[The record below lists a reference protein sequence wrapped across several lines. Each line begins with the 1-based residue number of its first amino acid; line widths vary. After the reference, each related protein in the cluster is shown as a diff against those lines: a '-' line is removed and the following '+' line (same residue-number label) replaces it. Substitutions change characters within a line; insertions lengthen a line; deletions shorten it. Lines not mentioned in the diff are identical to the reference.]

1 MQAQGTVFTNVLD
14 KGKHMSDTHSDAP
27 LLRTPLYDLHVSLG
41 AKMVPF
47 AGYAMPVQYPSGIIK
62 EHTHTRTQAGLF
74 DVSHMGQV
82 FLVGPE
88 AAAALETLVPVD
100 IIDLPQG
107 MQRYA
112 LFTNDTG
119 GVMDDLMV
127 ANFGDRLFVVVN
139 AACKAQDIAHMQKHL
154 SGRCKVEVLDDRAL
168 LALQGPAAATVLA
181 RLAPEVAR
189 MVFMNSLTVNLL
201 GVSCYVSRSG
211 YTGEDGYEISVPADK
226 AEALARE
233 LLSHPEVA
241 PIGLG
246 ARDSLRLE
254 AGLCLYGHDLDVN
267 TSPVESS
274 LLWALSKPRRAD
286 GARAGGYPGADVILG
301 HIANGVS
308 RKRVGLRPNARV
320 PVREGAEIIDADG
333 RKVGVVTS
341 GGFGP
346 TLEAPVAMGYVE
358 TALAKVGTPLSAM
371 VRGKPVPIEVAST
384 PFVPQR
390 YYRG

>member
-1 MQAQGTVFTNVLD
+1 
-14 KGKHMSDTHSDAP
+14 
-27 LLRTPLYDLHVSLG
+27 VSLG

-47 AGYAMPVQYPSGIIK
+47 AGYAMPVQYPTGIIK
-62 EHTHTRTQAGLF
+62 EHTHTRTEAGLF

-82 FLVGPE
+82 RLSGPD
-88 AAAALETLVPVD
+88 AAAALESLVPVD
-100 IIDLPQG
+100 IIDLPVG

-112 LFTNDTG
+112 VFTNEAG

-127 ANFGDRLFVVVN
+127 ANAGNDSLFVVVN
-139 AACKAQDIAHMQKHL
+139 AGCKAQDIAHMQKHL
-154 SGRCKVEVLDDRAL
+154 SGRCTVEVLDDRAL
-168 LALQGPAAATVLA
+168 LALQGPAAATVMA
-181 RLAPEVAR
+181 RLAPATAE
-189 MVFMNSLTVNLL
+189 MIFMNFMSVTLV
-201 GVSCYVSRSG
+201 GVECYISRSG

-233 LLSHPEVA
+233 LLAQPEVL

-286 GARAGGYPGADVILG
+286 GARPGGYPGAEIIFDQ
-301 HIANGVS
+301 IANSVS
-308 RKRVGLRPNARV
+308 RKRVGLLPQARV
-320 PVREGAEIIDADG
+320 PVREGAEIVDATG
-333 RKVGVVTS
+333 RQVGVVTS
-341 GGFGP
+341 GSFGP
-346 TLEAPVAMGYVE
+346 TLGAPVAMGYVD
-358 TALAKVGTPLSAM
+358 TALAKPGTALTAI
-371 VRGKPVPIEVAST
+371 VRGKPVPIEVAKT

>member
-1 MQAQGTVFTNVLD
+1 
-14 KGKHMSDTHSDAP
+14 MSDTHSDAP

-47 AGYAMPVQYPSGIIK
+47 AGYEMPVQYPAGIIK

-112 LFTNDTG
+112 LFTNETG

-127 ANFGDRLFVVVN
+127 ANSGDRLFVVVN

-181 RLAPEVAR
+181 RLAPEVAK
-189 MVFMNSLTVNLL
+189 MVFMNSITVNLL
-201 GVSCYVSRSG
+201 GVPCYVSRSG

-286 GARAGGYPGADVILG
+286 GARAGGYPGADVVLG

-320 PVREGAEIIDADG
+320 PVREGAEIVDASG
-333 RKVGVVTS
+333 KKVGIVTS

-358 TALAKVGTPLSAM
+358 TALAKVGTQLSAI

>member
-1 MQAQGTVFTNVLD
+1 
-14 KGKHMSDTHSDAP
+14 MSDIQSDAP
-27 LLRTPLYDLHVSLG
+27 LLQTPLHDLHVSLG

-47 AGYAMPVQYPSGIIK
+47 AGYAMPVQYPAGILK
-62 EHTHTRTQAGLF
+62 EHLHTRSQAGLF

-82 FLVGPE
+82 MLLGPD

-100 IIDLPQG
+100 IIDLPPG

-112 LFTNDTG
+112 LFLNDKG

-127 ANFGDRLFVVVN
+127 ANFGDGRLFVVVN
-139 AACKAQDIAHMQKHL
+139 AACKAQDIAHMQQHL
-154 SGRCKVEVLDDRAL
+154 SARCKVEVLADRAL
-168 LALQGPAAATVLA
+168 LALQGPAAGAVLA
-181 RLAPEVAR
+181 RLAPETAK
-189 MVFMNSLTVNLL
+189 MVFMNVATVTLL
-201 GVSCYVSRSG
+201 GAECYVSRSG
-211 YTGEDGYEISVPADK
+211 YTGEDGFEISVPADK
-226 AEALARE
+226 AEGLAKE

-254 AGLCLYGHDLDVN
+254 AGLCLYGHDLDQH

-274 LLWALSKPRRAD
+274 LLWALSKVRRAD
-286 GARAGGYPGADVILG
+286 GARPGGYPGADVVFE
-301 HIANGVS
+301 HIAKGVA

-320 PVREGAEIIDADG
+320 PVREGAELVDADG
-333 RKVGVVTS
+333 RKVGMVTS

-346 TLEAPVAMGYVE
+346 TLEAPVAMGYVD

-371 VRGKPVPIEVAST
+371 VRGKAVPIEVAST

>member
-1 MQAQGTVFTNVLD
+1 
-14 KGKHMSDTHSDAP
+14 MSDTTSDTPA
-27 LLRTPLYDLHVSLG
+27 LRTPLYDLHVSLG

-47 AGYAMPVQYPSGIIK
+47 AGYAMPVQYPTGIIK
-62 EHTHTRTQAGLF
+62 EHTHTRTEAGLF

-82 FLVGPE
+82 RLSGPD
-88 AAAALETLVPVD
+88 AAAALESLVPVD
-100 IIDLPQG
+100 IIDLPVG

-112 LFTNDTG
+112 VFTNEAG

-127 ANFGDRLFVVVN
+127 ANAGNDSLFVVVN
-139 AACKAQDIAHMQKHL
+139 AGCKAQDIAHMQKHL
-154 SGRCKVEVLDDRAL
+154 SGRCTVEVLDDRAL
-168 LALQGPAAATVLA
+168 LALQGPAAATVMA
-181 RLAPEVAR
+181 RLAPATAE
-189 MVFMNSLTVNLL
+189 MIFMNFMSVTLV
-201 GVSCYVSRSG
+201 GVECYISRSG

-233 LLSHPEVA
+233 LLAQPEVL

-286 GARAGGYPGADVILG
+286 GARPGGYPGAEIIFDQ
-301 HIANGVS
+301 IANSVS
-308 RKRVGLRPNARV
+308 RKRVGLLPQARV
-320 PVREGAEIIDADG
+320 PVREGAEIVDATG
-333 RKVGVVTS
+333 RQVGVVTS
-341 GGFGP
+341 GSFGP
-346 TLEAPVAMGYVE
+346 TLGAPVAMGYVD
-358 TALAKVGTPLSAM
+358 TALAKPGTALTAI
-371 VRGKPVPIEVAST
+371 VRGKPVPIEVAKT

>member
-1 MQAQGTVFTNVLD
+1 
-14 KGKHMSDTHSDAP
+14 MSDTTHDTP
-27 LLRTPLYDLHVSLG
+27 TLRTPLYDLHVSLG

-47 AGYAMPVQYPSGIIK
+47 AGYAMPVQYPTGIIK
-62 EHTHTRTQAGLF
+62 EHTHTRTEAGLF

-82 FLVGPE
+82 RLTGPD
-88 AAAALETLVPVD
+88 AAAALESLVPVD
-100 IIDLPQG
+100 IIDLPVG

-112 LFTNDTG
+112 VFTNEAG

-127 ANFGDRLFVVVN
+127 ANAGNDSLFVVVN
-139 AACKAQDIAHMQKHL
+139 AGCKAQDIAHMQKHL
-154 SGRCKVEVLDDRAL
+154 SGRCSVEVLDDRAL
-168 LALQGPAAATVLA
+168 LALQGPAAATVMA
-181 RLAPEVAR
+181 RLAPATAE
-189 MVFMNSLTVNLL
+189 MIFMNFTSVTLV
-201 GVSCYVSRSG
+201 GVECYISRSG

-233 LLSHPEVA
+233 LLAQPEVL

-286 GARAGGYPGADVILG
+286 GARPGGYPGAEIIFG
-301 HIANGVS
+301 QIANGVS
-308 RKRVGLRPNARV
+308 RKRVGLLPQARV
-320 PVREGAEIIDADG
+320 PVREGAEVVDETG
-333 RKVGVVTS
+333 RQVGVVTS

-346 TLEAPVAMGYVE
+346 TLGAPVAMGYVE
-358 TALAKVGTPLSAM
+358 TALAKPGTALTAI
-371 VRGKPVPIEVAST
+371 VRGKPVPIEVAKA